1 MFYHYWT
8 EGFLFK
14 KEPRG
19 EYDELFNF
27 YTKDF
32 GRIEVLAKGI
42 KKMKS
47 KLRGSVDLFYLSEI
61 EFIQGKTYKTLT
73 DALLVEKFKNI
84 KKSLFKLKLV
94 FAISELLDELLIAQE
109 KDERIWKLLIQTL
122 YNLNSPEIKPS
133 LIRIFYYYFFWN
145 LVSILGYKPELYFC
159 SFCKKRIKPGKIYF
173 SPAEGGLVCQN
184 CFKKDE
190 SAIEV
195 KANTI
200 KILRILTEKNL
211 LFLKKIRF
219 EGEDFDELEK
229 ITKIFLSSLVK
240 REKFDILKNEK
251 A

>member
-1 MFYHYWT
+1 MFYHYRT

-73 DALLVEKFKNI
+73 DALLIEKFKNI

-122 YNLNSPEIKPS
+122 YNLNNPEIKLS

-145 LVSILGYKPELYFC
+145 LISILGYKPELYFC

-173 SPAEGGLVCQN
+173 SPKEGGLVCQN
-184 CFKKDE
+184 CFEKDE

-195 KANTI
+195 KTNTI
-200 KILRILTEKNL
+200 KILRIITEKNL

-219 EGEDFDELEK
+219 EGEDFDKLEK